1 MIDELTE
8 CLEDS
13 ITGEVFRTE
22 YEKIEMTPR
31 LSKKLLNQGWR
42 FNWDLVDDKNTI
54 IKLHLKNSLAIEGLV
69 AFHEDDDFLKIDLVE
84 SAPYNVGTG
93 NGYKGVGGH
102 LFAIAS
108 EASFKCG
115 NEGYVSFTP
124 KTNLREHYRL
134 LLGAKDLPQGDMV
147 LDTRDSMRL
156 VERYIYG
163 NDNGRK
169 NDTIG

>member
-93 NGYKGVGGH
+93 NGLNGVGGH
-102 LFAIAS
+102 LFAIACK
-108 EASFKCG
+108 ASFGCG
-115 NEGYVSFTP
+115 SDGYVLFIP
-124 KTNLREHYRL
+124 KTKLKNYYVNK
-134 LLGAKDLPQGDMV
+134 LGAKYTPSGNMF
-147 LDTRDSMRL
+147 LDSNASSLLISKYMNTG
-156 VERYIYG
+156 E
-163 NDNGRK
+163 
-169 NDTIG
+169 